1 MDAPNKGNSNYAYLK
16 QLSTE
21 KLESLLTLDPDN
33 DALIDAVIEELLQR
47 DDAHP
52 TDVDQAWQEFQTY
65 YNTPDATPID
75 DVEFSSELVPPP
87 VPRAK
92 SSRRPRRWRYAVGIA
107 AALFLCFSVL
117 PPAFGSPGLFQ
128 IVGHWNSEF
137 LYLTPATP
145 SETPSDVTHFLP
157 DPDAEYE
164 TLDEALAAYDI
175 TEPVVPTIP
184 DGFELTYL
192 TVTPDDDDIIS
203 FSAFYSRDEDT
214 ITIVVFH
221 HLTSFNP
228 EDRLYQRDDASVDER
243 VIADIPHY
251 FFRNN
256 DTWEVA
262 SWANG
267 SLECNI
273 QTTLSRDDLMTIVNS
288 IYEE

>member
-16 QLSTE
+16 QLRTE
-21 KLESLLTLDPDN
+21 TLESLLTLDPDD
-33 DALIDAVIEELLQR
+33 DALIDAIIEELLQR
-47 DDAHP
+47 EDAHL
-52 TDVDQAWQEFQTY
+52 TDVDQAWHDFQTY

-87 VPRAK
+87 APRTKA
-92 SSRRPRRWRYAVGIA
+92 SRRPRRWRYAVGIA
-107 AALFLCFSVL
+107 AALFLCVSVL

-128 IVGHWNSEF
+128 IVGHWNSEY

-145 SETPSDVTHFLP
+145 PEETSDMTHFLP
-157 DPDAEYE
+157 DSDTEYE
-164 TLDEALAAYDI
+164 SWEEALAAYDI
-175 TEPVVPTIP
+175 TESVVPKIP
-184 DGFELTYL
+184 DGFEMSYL
-192 TVTPDDDDIIS
+192 IVSPDDDDTLS
-203 FSAFYSRDEDT
+203 FFARYSDGEDT
-214 ITIVVFH
+214 ITMVVFH
-221 HLTSFNP
+221 HLSGFDP
-228 EDRLYQRDDASVDER
+228 ENRLYQKDDTEVDER
-243 VIADIPHY
+243 VIAGVLHY

-273 QTTLSRDDLMTIVNS
+273 QTTLSRDDLMTLVNS